1 MQFDCNMASFG
12 WFCGLIR
19 RKEMSFIVLLL
30 RLGLVGFSRVC
41 RVSRARVGISVSVS
55 LVLVTG
61 WDMTSRRGMSGVTCR
76 VPVV

>member
-1 MQFDCNMASFG
+1 MQSDCNMASFG
-12 WFCGLIR
+12 WFCGLVR

-30 RLGLVGFSRVC
+30 RLGFSRVC
-41 RVSRARVGISVSVS
+41 RVSRARVGIRVSVS

-61 WDMTSRRGMSGVTCR
+61 WDMTSRRGVSGVTCR